1 MGEGSSF
8 KLVSQATDCNSTIF
22 CRLCGWPVVAT
33 LLNDFL
39 DHLASSHSLRIYSVL
54 LGERTLIRTDQ
65 GDVEVTRQDTMVR
78 A

>member
-1 MGEGSSF
+1 MGEHRSF
-8 KLVSQATDCNSTIF
+8 KTVSQATDCDSTIF
-22 CRLCGWPVVAT
+22 CRFCGQPVVAT

-39 DHLASSHSLRIYSVL
+39 GHLASSHSLRLYSVL

-65 GDVEVTRQDTMVR
+65 GDVEVKRQDTMVR